1 MRRIIFDTDLGDE
14 RWLNSLAKAG
24 FTQEDISHIYEF
36 VETSFFDNVDSG
48 PSDSPGNKL
57 IYFYPPV
64 VHQYLDQPIND
75 PQCMCTTTGSAAGT
89 PFANLLY
96 SLAMPR
102 VLKTMRRS
110 LLQEELVTSLK
121 VPDTGN
127 AIPLH
132 DVSFV
137 DDMALP
143 IVCPANI
150 LTSRI
155 ADVCGIVYLVF
166 KMYGMEL
173 LFLCTVCSCVEV
185 PGTWEK
191 ESFE

>member
-1 MRRIIFDTDLGDE
+1 MIRSILGLLISLVIIYIF
-14 RWLNSLAKAG
+14 SL
-24 FTQEDISHIYEF
+24 TQQWYTNTWTSQEF
-36 VETSFFDNVDSG
+36 IPNVT
-48 PSDSPGNKL
+48 
-57 IYFYPPV
+57 
-64 VHQYLDQPIND
+64 
-75 PQCMCTTTGSAAGT
+75 CTTTGSPAGT

-110 LLQEELVTSLK
+110 LFQEELVTSLK

-143 IVCPANI
+143 LVCPANI
-150 LTSRI
+150 LTSHI

-166 KMYGMEL
+166 RSYGAEL
-173 LFLCTVCSCVEV
+173 FFPL
-185 PGTWEK
+185 
-191 ESFE
+191 